1 VLRVFIFLRW
11 LFKVTKCNNS
21 QEIWQLYNWNNC
33 CRNGMIDFLIYIG
46 INGGVYVNLNWYN
59 KSIHAVSQE
68 LQVDVPNGLPAD
80 EVDKRLKKFGEN
92 ELKEKAKQSLISKII
107 NQFKDFLVLI
117 LIGASIVSGI
127 VGEISDAIVI
137 VAIVI
142 VNAVLGVLQEGKAE
156 QALAALKKM
165 SSPNAKALRNGSI
178 QIIPAKNLVPGDIVL
193 IEAGDSIP
201 ADLRLV
207 ESVNLKV
214 EEASLTGESVP
225 VDKNAETVFDTDVP
239 IGDRKN
245 MAYMSTVTT
254 YGRGKGIVVG
264 TGINTQIGKIA
275 EALQSYKDETTP
287 LQQKLNELGRWLGIG
302 CLIICVLVFGIGFVR
317 GGDLLEL
324 FLVAV
329 SLAVAAIPEG
339 LPAVVTI
346 VLALGMK
353 KMVQRNAIVRKLLAV
368 ETLGCVTVI
377 CSDKTGTL
385 TQNEMTVVKAY
396 SAGNTY
402 TVTGQG
408 YNPKGEFYLKNNIVA
423 PDADQNIK
431 LLLALGVLANDAILE
446 LKDPKDNQWGIIGDP
461 TEGALVTVGAK
472 GGMQKDEMNSSYH
485 RVAELPFDSDRK
497 MMTTFHKDFIENK
510 IVSFTKGAPDIII
523 SKCSRYFENGS
534 IVEMTKEKL
543 DQIASVNSQF
553 AGDALRVLAFAYRGF
568 DALPEKITTEEIEKD
583 LIFVGLMGMIDPAR
597 VEALGAIKT
606 CRKAGIKPVMITG
619 DYKDTAV
626 AIAKE
631 LGLMVEGDM
640 VLTGADLDKISDQDL
655 YNDIENISVY
665 ARVSPEHKV
674 RIVETLR
681 RKGHIAAMTGDG
693 VNDAMALKRADIGVS
708 MGITGTDVAKG
719 TADIILMDD
728 NFATIVAAVEEGRVI
743 YSNIRKFVFFLL
755 SCNVGEILIIFLSIL
770 FNLPVPLVPIQLLWV
785 NLVTDSFPALALGT
799 EKGEPDIMN
808 LKPRDAKEPI
818 LDKVMIAGISVQSIS
833 LFAAVMT
840 AYIWALNKYAGSIFD
855 PSEEGLM
862 IARTVAFATL
872 ILAELIRAYS
882 SRSERYSI
890 IKIGVF
896 TNRSMVTA
904 TAVSLLLLFAVI
916 YIPILE
922 PIFKTYALQLSDWGA
937 IIVLCMVPLLAG
949 EINKF
954 ILSRRAAKAQ

>member
-1 VLRVFIFLRW
+1 
-11 LFKVTKCNNS
+11 
-21 QEIWQLYNWNNC
+21 
-33 CRNGMIDFLIYIG
+33 M
-46 INGGVYVNLNWYN
+46 NLNWYN
-59 KSIHAVSQE
+59 KSINAVSQE
-68 LQVDVPNGLPAD
+68 LQVNVPTGLPTEEAQN
-80 EVDKRLKKFGEN
+80 RLEKYGSN
-92 ELKEKAKQSLISKII
+92 ELKEKEKVSLLTKIM
-107 NQFKDFLVLI
+107 NQLKDFLVLI

-142 VNAVLGVLQEGKAE
+142 VNAVLGVIQEGKAE
-156 QALAALKKM
+156 QALEALKKM
-165 SSPNAKALRNGSI
+165 SSPNARVFRNGSI
-178 QIIPAKNLVPGDIVL
+178 QIMPAKNLVPGDIVL

-201 ADLRLV
+201 ADLRLI

-225 VDKNAETVFDTDVP
+225 VDKDAQAVFDTDVP

-254 YGRGKGIVVG
+254 YGRGRGIVVG
-264 TGINTQIGKIA
+264 TGANTQIGKIA
-275 EALQSYKDETTP
+275 EAIQSYKDETTP
-287 LQQKLNELGRWLGIG
+287 LQQKLNELGKWLGIG
-302 CLIICVLVFGIGFVR
+302 CLLICLLVFGIGFVR
-317 GGDLLEL
+317 GGNLLEM

-346 VLALGMK
+346 VLAIGMK

-385 TQNEMTVVKAY
+385 TQNEMTVVKAFSGGNVY
-396 SAGNTY
+396 S
-402 TVTGQG
+402 VTGQG
-408 YNPKGEFYLKNNIVA
+408 YNPTGEYLLNENKITTEE
-423 PDADQNIK
+423 DQNLK
-431 LLLALGVLANDAILE
+431 LLLALGVLANDALLE
-446 LKDPKDNQWGIIGDP
+446 LKDPKENQWGIIGDP
-461 TEGALVTVGAK
+461 TEGALITAGAK
-472 GGMQKDEMNSSYH
+472 AGMEKEQMNNSYN
-485 RVAELPFDSDRK
+485 RIAELPFDSDRK
-497 MMTTFHKDFIENK
+497 MMTTFHKGFLEGK
-510 IVSFTKGAPDIII
+510 IVSFTKGAPDIIL
-523 SKCSRYFENGS
+523 SKCSRYFSNGS
-534 IVEMTKEKL
+534 IMDMTKEQL
-543 DQIASVNSQF
+543 DQITAINSQF
-553 AGDALRVLAFAYRGF
+553 ASNALRVLAFAYRGY
-568 DALPEKITTEEIEKD
+568 DKLPDNITTENIETD

-597 VEALGAIKT
+597 VEALDAIRT

-631 LGLMVEGDM
+631 LGLMKEGDM
-640 VLTGADLDKISDQDL
+640 VLTGADLDKLSDEAL
-655 YNDIENISVY
+655 YKDIENISVY

-693 VNDAMALKRADIGVS
+693 VNDAMALKRSDIGVS

-755 SCNVGEILIIFLSIL
+755 SCNIGEILIVFLSIL

-808 LKPRDAKEPI
+808 QKPRDAKEPI
-818 LDKVMIAGISVQSIS
+818 LNKVMISGILVQSVA
-833 LFAAVMT
+833 LFAAVM
-840 AYIWALNKYAGSIFD
+840 ASYIWALTEYAGSIFE

-862 IARTVAFATL
+862 IARTFAFTTL

-890 IKIGVF
+890 IKLGVF
-896 TNRSMVTA
+896 SNKSMVTA
-904 TAVSLLLLFAVI
+904 TLVSLVLLLLVI
-916 YIPILE
+916 YVPFLE
-922 PIFKTYALQLSDWGA
+922 PIFETYALKVMDWA
-937 IIVLCMVPLLAG
+937 VIIVLCMVPLLAG

-954 ILSRRAAKAQ
+954 ILSKRAAKAQ